1 MRPTGSAVSCDVLW
15 IGGVATGVGS
25 DVSQVVVNEDPVVGV
40 GIHRAVN
47 NPNMPLA
54 LKNISN

>member
-1 MRPTGSAVSCDVLW
+1 MRPTGSAVPCDVLW
-15 IGGVATGVGS
+15 IGGVTTGFGS

-40 GIHRAVN
+40 SIHRAVN